1 MFVVKEE
8 NYMKHFNIGLLF
20 ILLMFFLSCSENQ
33 KEVSEDQLIGM
44 RTTATDFMKDLKSIL
59 IEKIQSGGVLNAVS
73 VCSDTAQVL
82 TNKFG
87 MERGIYIKRV
97 SLKNRNPNNYPDD
110 LEKGILNQ
118 FELLQQNKELNNKTE
133 FAEIITEGDY
143 KYLRYLKPIIV
154 QAECLNCH
162 GSQTEIM
169 PDVKNL
175 IAQNYPDDKAIG
187 YKTGDLR
194 GAVSIK
200 KVIE

>member
-1 MFVVKEE
+1 
-8 NYMKHFNIGLLF
+8 
-20 ILLMFFLSCSENQ
+20 MFFLSCSENQ

-44 RTTATDFMKDLKSIL
+44 RTTAMDFMKELKSIL
-59 IEKIQSGGVLNAVS
+59 IEQMQSGGVLKAVS

-97 SLKNRNPNNYPDD
+97 SLKNRNPNDYPDNF
-110 LEKGILNQ
+110 EKRILNQ

-133 FAEIITEGDY
+133 FAEVITEGSY

-154 QAECLNCH
+154 QAECLSCH
-162 GSQTEIM
+162 GNQTDIM
-169 PDVKNL
+169 SDVKNL
-175 IAQNYPDDKAIG
+175 IAQNYPDDKAVG
-187 YKTGDLR
+187 YKPGDLR

-200 KVIE
+200 KIME

>member
-1 MFVVKEE
+1 
-8 NYMKHFNIGLLF
+8 MKHFFIGLLF
-20 ILLMFFLSCSENQ
+20 ILLMFILSCSENQ

-44 RTTATDFMKDLKSIL
+44 RTIATDFMKDLKSIL
-59 IEKIQSGGVLNAVS
+59 IKQIQSGGVLKAVT

-110 LEKGILNQ
+110 FEKRILNQ
-118 FELLQQNKELNNKTE
+118 FELLQQNKKLNNKTE

-143 KYLRYLKPIIV
+143 KYFRYLKPIIV

-162 GSQTEIM
+162 GSETDIM
-169 PDVKNL
+169 PEVKNL

-187 YKTGDLR
+187 YKPGELR

>member
-1 MFVVKEE
+1 
-8 NYMKHFNIGLLF
+8 MKHFFIGLLF
-20 ILLMFFLSCSENQ
+20 ILLMFILSCSENQ

-44 RTTATDFMKDLKSIL
+44 RTIATDFMKDLKSIL
-59 IEKIQSGGVLNAVS
+59 IKQIQSGGVLKAVT

-110 LEKGILNQ
+110 FEKRILNQ
-118 FELLQQNKELNNKTE
+118 FELLHQKNELNMETE
-133 FAEIITEGDY
+133 FAEIVTEGDY
-143 KYLRYLKPIIV
+143 NYLRYLKPIII
-154 QAECLNCH
+154 QPECLNCH
-162 GSQTEIM
+162 GSQTDIM
-169 PDVKNL
+169 PDVENL

>member
-1 MFVVKEE
+1 
-8 NYMKHFNIGLLF
+8 MKHFFIGLLF
-20 ILLMFFLSCSENQ
+20 ILLMFILSCSENQ

-44 RTTATDFMKDLKSIL
+44 RTIATDFMKDLKSIL
-59 IEKIQSGGVLNAVS
+59 IKQIQSGGVLKAVT

-110 LEKGILNQ
+110 FEKRILNQ
-118 FELLQQNKELNNKTE
+118 FELLQQNEELNNKTE

-143 KYLRYLKPIIV
+143 RYLRYLKPIIV

-162 GSQTEIM
+162 GSETDIM
-169 PDVKNL
+169 PEVKNL

-187 YKTGDLR
+187 YKPGELR